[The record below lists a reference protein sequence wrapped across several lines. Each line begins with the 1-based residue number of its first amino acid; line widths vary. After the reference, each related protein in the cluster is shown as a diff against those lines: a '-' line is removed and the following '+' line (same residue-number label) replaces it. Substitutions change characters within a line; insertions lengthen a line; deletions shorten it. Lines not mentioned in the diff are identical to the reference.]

1 MVLGMSSDKAL
12 LDAGVQIVSNL
23 VQLGFSD
30 RLVAAIPVLVS
41 QCAQHPADT
50 TRSRPILV
58 MASKRELRLALR
70 ESKILSSIKSWLK
83 HREGDSKV
91 GSFPPFSPWQIES
104 QIPTHEIPSFLISA
118 CMAARGGRGGG
129 N

>member
-23 VQLGFSD
+23 VELGFSD
-30 RLVAAIPVLVS
+30 RLVAAIPVLMS
-41 QCAQHPADT
+41 QCAQHPADI
-50 TRSRPILV
+50 TRSRPILA

-70 ESKILSSIKSWLK
+70 ESKILSSIKSWLE

-91 GSFPPFSPWQIES
+91 GKFPFRSPFQIDC
-104 QIPTHEIPSFLISA
+104 QIPTHRSLS
-118 CMAARGGRGGG
+118 GGG
-129 N
+129 GGGGGGA